1 MAFASIHLLPGVIAS
16 HPGQLGRFHALTIK
30 GACRWLLVTT
40 RSLADLSPQGVVN
53 PLPGAIITKRA
64 KIRVHTLPGGILTR
78 QHAPLAASDRQVQ
91 DGIDHR
97 SHVQRAWLPSWLCRW
112 NQLFDTIPLMVG

>member
-1 MAFASIHLLPGVIAS
+1 MTFASVHFLSGVVAA
-16 HPGQLGRFHALTIK
+16 HPRPLGHFHALTIE
-30 GACRWLLVTT
+30 GSCRWLLVTA
-40 RSLADLSPQGVVN
+40 RSLADLSPQGVMN

-78 QHAPLAASDRQVQ
+78 QHAPLAARDCQVQ

-97 SHVQRAWLPSWLCRW
+97 SH
-112 NQLFDTIPLMVG
+112 